1 MDLKSVDMVKV
12 ECCSHDRTESS
23 GSRKTYF
30 FKVLNERQD
39 WNTRYSKISY
49 RSDVA

>member
-1 MDLKSVDMVKV
+1 MDLKCVDMIKV

-23 GSRKTYF
+23 ESRKSYF
-30 FKVLNERQD
+30 FKVLNEGQD